1 MYNEKLKQ
9 QYIESVNLKP
19 DFSEDD
25 LALTINIF
33 QTSEKYEEKFGKD
46 LAYFNAD
53 EVKNVYLDFGYG
65 TRYNNLRLQKFIN
78 MYIRYVKKEHDSSII
93 LSKIP
98 PEMMKDIILHGIKN
112 DGFYMTEE
120 TFLSLVESLA
130 EGYNSQLAFVFLA
143 AYNGL
148 GGDYWSEISLVKEE
162 NINSEKQTINIYT
175 YDKRAK
181 KVYYSRTI
189 KVNDLFLKIATLAN
203 AETESKR
210 SKGFVNGKYKT
221 SDYILK
227 KGENAGEKDNI
238 EDYVFSQ
245 YRRSMDMLIRFRKN
259 PDYAFPEISLEDI
272 RNSGII
278 NFLKKLMKA
287 FDEPMDRRE
296 SAINNPYV
304 AKPIMEKFN
313 IDEFSIKKIIMKYM
327 K

>member
-65 TRYNNLRLQKFIN
+65 TRYNNLRLQKYIN

-98 PEMMKDIILHGIKN
+98 SEMMKDIILQGIKN
-112 DGFYMTEE
+112 DGFYVTEE
-120 TFLSLVESLA
+120 NFLALIESLVE
-130 EGYNSQLAFVFLA
+130 GYDIQLAFVFLA

-148 GGDYWSEISLVKEE
+148 SGDYWSEISLAKKE
-162 NINSEKQTINIYT
+162 NINFEKQTIKIYA

-181 KVYYSRTI
+181 KICYNRTI
-189 KVNDLFLKIATLAN
+189 KINDFFLKIATLAN

-210 SKGFVNGKYKT
+210 GKGFINGKYKE

-227 KGENAGEKDNI
+227 KGGIAEEKDDI

-245 YRRSMDMLIRFRKN
+245 YRRSMDMLMRFRKN
-259 PDYAFPEISLEDI
+259 PAYAFPYISLEDI
-272 RNSGII
+272 RNSGIV
-278 NFLKKLMKA
+278 NFFKKLMKA
-287 FDEPMDRRE
+287 FDEPMDKRE
-296 SAINNPYV
+296 LAINNPYI

-313 IDEFSIKKIIMKYM
+313 IDEFSIKKIIVKYM

>member
-65 TRYNNLRLQKFIN
+65 TRYNNLRLQKYIN

-98 PEMMKDIILHGIKN
+98 SEMMKDIILQGIKN
-112 DGFYMTEE
+112 DGFYVTEE
-120 TFLSLVESLA
+120 NFLALIESLVE
-130 EGYNSQLAFVFLA
+130 GYDIQLAFVFLA

-148 GGDYWSEISLVKEE
+148 SGDYWSEISLAKKE
-162 NINSEKQTINIYT
+162 NINFEKQTIKIYA

-181 KVYYSRTI
+181 KICYSRTI
-189 KVNDLFLKIATLAN
+189 KINDFFLKIATLAN

-210 SKGFVNGKYKT
+210 GKGFINGKYKE

-227 KGENAGEKDNI
+227 KGGIAEEKDDI

-245 YRRSMDMLIRFRKN
+245 YRRSMDMLMRFRKN
-259 PDYAFPEISLEDI
+259 PAYAFPYISLEDI
-272 RNSGII
+272 RNSGIV
-278 NFLKKLMKA
+278 NFFKKLMKA
-287 FDEPMDRRE
+287 FDEPMDKRE
-296 SAINNPYV
+296 LAINNPYI

-313 IDEFSIKKIIMKYM
+313 IDEFSIKKIIVKYM